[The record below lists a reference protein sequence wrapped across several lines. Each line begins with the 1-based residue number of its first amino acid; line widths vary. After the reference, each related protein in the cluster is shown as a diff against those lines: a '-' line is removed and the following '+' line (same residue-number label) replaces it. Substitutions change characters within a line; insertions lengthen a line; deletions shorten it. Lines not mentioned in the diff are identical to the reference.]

1 MCPIKG
7 ENMKVITI
15 AVVNGRVVNEKELIA
30 SIADYDD
37 FTAVAEQLRKGLKS
51 RYFTSREHA
60 RIYKKISVETGFRRV
75 RFDYKPYKDKIS
87 NLIAEGYTVKAIL
100 KKIGEEDEAFKNAVT
115 APGLTHFISVT
126 FKDEKTRLRAIAQKS
141 EDFLYAYRFE
151 IKKMHFQG
159 VSNKEILKHMKSQ
172 YEKDFAKVSERDL
185 AAFIEANAVLDT
197 DRKLS
202 LYKKPSLYDPHFS
215 EIMKLYASGM
225 RVYDIWKTLKAKYP
239 ELAKLQ
245 APSLYQFIANNA
257 LGKAKYMQKD

>member
-1 MCPIKG
+1 
-7 ENMKVITI
+7 MKVITI
-15 AVVNGRVVNEKELIA
+15 AVVNGRIVNEKELIA

-126 FKDEKTRLRAIAQKS
+126 FKDEKTRLRAIAKKS

>member
-1 MCPIKG
+1 
-7 ENMKVITI
+7 MKVITI

-60 RIYKKISVETGFRRV
+60 RIYKKISAETGFRRV

-87 NLIAEGYTVKAIL
+87 NLIAQGYTVKAIL

-126 FKDEKTRLRAIAQKS
+126 FKDEKTRLRAIAKKS

-202 LYKKPSLYDPHFS
+202 LYKKPSLYDPYFS

>member
-1 MCPIKG
+1 
-7 ENMKVITI
+7 MKVITI

-126 FKDEKTRLRAIAQKS
+126 FKDEKTRLRATAKKS
-141 EDFLYAYRFE
+141 EDFLYAYRFD

-159 VSNKEILKHMKSQ
+159 VSNKEILKYMKAR

>member
-1 MCPIKG
+1 
-7 ENMKVITI
+7 MKVITI

-87 NLIAEGYTVKAIL
+87 NLIAQGYTVKAIL

-126 FKDEKTRLRAIAQKS
+126 FKDEKTRLRAIAKKS

>member
-1 MCPIKG
+1 
-7 ENMKVITI
+7 MKVITI

-87 NLIAEGYTVKAIL
+87 NLIAQGYTVKAIL

-185 AAFIEANAVLDT
+185 AAFIEENAVLDT

>member
-1 MCPIKG
+1 
-7 ENMKVITI
+7 MKVITI

-159 VSNKEILKHMKSQ
+159 ISNKEILKHMKSQ

>member
-1 MCPIKG
+1 
-7 ENMKVITI
+7 MKVITI

-100 KKIGEEDEAFKNAVT
+100 KKIGDEDEAFKNAVT

-126 FKDEKTRLRAIAQKS
+126 FKDEKIRLRATAKKS

-172 YEKDFAKVSERDL
+172 YEKDFAKVSERDI

>member
-1 MCPIKG
+1 
-7 ENMKVITI
+7 MKVITI

>member
-1 MCPIKG
+1 
-7 ENMKVITI
+7 MKVITI

-37 FTAVAEQLRKGLKS
+37 FTAVTEQLRKGLKS

-75 RFDYKPYKDKIS
+75 RFDYKPYKDRIS

-126 FKDEKTRLRAIAQKS
+126 LKDEKTRLRATAKKS

-159 VSNKEILKHMKSQ
+159 VSNKEILKYMKAH

-239 ELAKLQ
+239 ELGKLQ

>member
-1 MCPIKG
+1 
-7 ENMKVITI
+7 
-15 AVVNGRVVNEKELIA
+15 
-30 SIADYDD
+30 
-37 FTAVAEQLRKGLKS
+37 
-51 RYFTSREHA
+51 
-60 RIYKKISVETGFRRV
+60 
-75 RFDYKPYKDKIS
+75 
-87 NLIAEGYTVKAIL
+87 
-100 KKIGEEDEAFKNAVT
+100 
-115 APGLTHFISVT
+115 
-126 FKDEKTRLRAIAQKS
+126 
-141 EDFLYAYRFE
+141 
-151 IKKMHFQG
+151 MHFQG
-159 VSNKEILKHMKSQ
+159 VSNKEILKYMKSH
-172 YEKDFAKVSERDL
+172 YEKDFAKVSERDI

>member
-1 MCPIKG
+1 
-7 ENMKVITI
+7 MKVITI

-37 FTAVAEQLRKGLKS
+37 FTAVTEQLRKGLKS

-126 FKDEKTRLRAIAQKS
+126 FKDEKTRLRAIAKKS

-172 YEKDFAKVSERDL
+172 YEKDFEKVSERDL

>member
-1 MCPIKG
+1 
-7 ENMKVITI
+7 MKVITI

-87 NLIAEGYTVKAIL
+87 NLIAQGYTVKAIL

-126 FKDEKTRLRAIAQKS
+126 FKHEKTRLRATAKKS

>member
-1 MCPIKG
+1 
-7 ENMKVITI
+7 MKVITI

-115 APGLTHFISVT
+115 AAGLTHFISVT
-126 FKDEKTRLRAIAQKS
+126 FKDEKTRLRAIAKKS

-159 VSNKEILKHMKSQ
+159 VSNKEILKYMKAH

>member
-1 MCPIKG
+1 
-7 ENMKVITI
+7 MKVITI

-126 FKDEKTRLRAIAQKS
+126 FKDEKTRLRAIAKKS

-185 AAFIEANAVLDT
+185 AAFIETNAVLDT

-225 RVYDIWKTLKAKYP
+225 RVYDIWKTLKVKYP

>member
-1 MCPIKG
+1 
-7 ENMKVITI
+7 MKVITI

-87 NLIAEGYTVKAIL
+87 NLIAQGYTVKAIL
-100 KKIGEEDEAFKNAVT
+100 KKIGEEDEAFKSAVT
-115 APGLTHFISVT
+115 AAGLTHFISVT
-126 FKDEKTRLRAIAQKS
+126 FKDEKTRLRAIAKKS

-172 YEKDFAKVSERDL
+172 YEKDFAKISERDL

-225 RVYDIWKTLKAKYP
+225 RVYDIWKTLKVKYP

>member
-1 MCPIKG
+1 
-7 ENMKVITI
+7 MKVITI

-126 FKDEKTRLRAIAQKS
+126 FKDEKTRLRAIAKKS

>member
-1 MCPIKG
+1 MRR
-7 ENMKVITI
+7 N
-15 AVVNGRVVNEKELIA
+15 
-30 SIADYDD
+30 
-37 FTAVAEQLRKGLKS
+37 F
-51 RYFTSREHA
+51 A
-60 RIYKKISVETGFRRV
+60 R
-75 RFDYKPYKDKIS
+75 KDKIS

-126 FKDEKTRLRAIAQKS
+126 FKDEKTRLRAIAKKS

-215 EIMKLYASGM
+215 EIMKLYASGI

>member
-1 MCPIKG
+1 
-7 ENMKVITI
+7 MKVITI
-15 AVVNGRVVNEKELIA
+15 AIVNGKVVNEKELIA
-30 SIADYDD
+30 GIINYDD
-37 FTAVAEQLRKGLKS
+37 FTAVAEQLRKALKS
-51 RYFTSREHA
+51 SYFTANEHA
-60 RIYKKISVETGFRRV
+60 RIYKKISAETGFRRV

-87 NLIAEGYTVKAIL
+87 NLIAQGYTVKAIL

-159 VSNKEILKHMKSQ
+159 VSNKEILKYMKAH

>member
-1 MCPIKG
+1 
-7 ENMKVITI
+7 MKVITI

-115 APGLTHFISVT
+115 AAGLTHFISVT
-126 FKDEKTRLRAIAQKS
+126 FKDEKIRLRATAKKS

-159 VSNKEILKHMKSQ
+159 VSNKEILKHMKSH

>member
-1 MCPIKG
+1 
-7 ENMKVITI
+7 MKVITI

-87 NLIAEGYTVKAIL
+87 NLIVQGYTVKAIL

-126 FKDEKTRLRAIAQKS
+126 FKDEKTRLRAIAKKS

>member
-1 MCPIKG
+1 
-7 ENMKVITI
+7 MKVITI

-60 RIYKKISVETGFRRV
+60 RIYKKISAETGFRRV

-126 FKDEKTRLRAIAQKS
+126 FKDEKTRLRAIAKKS

-159 VSNKEILKHMKSQ
+159 VSNKEILKHMKAH

-185 AAFIEANAVLDT
+185 AAFIEENAVLDT

>member
-1 MCPIKG
+1 
-7 ENMKVITI
+7 MKVITI
-15 AVVNGRVVNEKELIA
+15 AIVNGKVVNEKELIA
-30 SIADYDD
+30 GIIDYDD
-37 FTAVAEQLRKGLKS
+37 FTAVAEQLRKALKS
-51 RYFTSREHA
+51 SYFTANEHA
-60 RIYKKISVETGFRRV
+60 RIYKKISAETGFRRV

-87 NLIAEGYTVKAIL
+87 NLIAQGYTVKAIL
-100 KKIGEEDEAFKNAVT
+100 KKIGEEDEAFKSAVT
-115 APGLTHFISVT
+115 TAGLTHFISVT
-126 FKDEKTRLRAIAQKS
+126 FKDEKTRLRVTAKKS

>member
-15 AVVNGRVVNEKELIA
+15 VNGRVVNEKELIA

-115 APGLTHFISVT
+115 AAGLTHFISVT
-126 FKDEKTRLRAIAQKS
+126 FKDEKTRLRAIAKKS

-159 VSNKEILKHMKSQ
+159 VSNKEILKYMKAR

>member
-1 MCPIKG
+1 M
-7 ENMKVITI
+7 
-15 AVVNGRVVNEKELIA
+15 
-30 SIADYDD
+30 
-37 FTAVAEQLRKGLKS
+37 
-51 RYFTSREHA
+51 
-60 RIYKKISVETGFRRV
+60 
-75 RFDYKPYKDKIS
+75 
-87 NLIAEGYTVKAIL
+87 
-100 KKIGEEDEAFKNAVT
+100 
-115 APGLTHFISVT
+115 T
-126 FKDEKTRLRAIAQKS
+126 FKDEKTRLRATAKKS

-159 VSNKEILKHMKSQ
+159 VSNKEILKYIKAH
-172 YEKDFAKVSERDL
+172 YEKDFAKVSERDI
-185 AAFIEANAVLDT
+185 ATFIEANAVLDT

>member
-1 MCPIKG
+1 
-7 ENMKVITI
+7 MKVITI

-100 KKIGEEDEAFKNAVT
+100 KKIGEEDEAFKSAVT
-115 APGLTHFISVT
+115 AAGLTHFISVT
-126 FKDEKTRLRAIAQKS
+126 FKDEKTRLRATAKKS

-159 VSNKEILKHMKSQ
+159 VSNKEILKYMKAH
-172 YEKDFAKVSERDL
+172 YEKDFAKVSERDI

-197 DRKLS
+197 GRKLS

>member
-1 MCPIKG
+1 
-7 ENMKVITI
+7 MKVITI

-126 FKDEKTRLRAIAQKS
+126 FKDEKTRLRAIAKKS

-215 EIMKLYASGM
+215 EIMKLYASGI

>member
-1 MCPIKG
+1 
-7 ENMKVITI
+7 MKVITI
-15 AVVNGRVVNEKELIA
+15 AIVNGKVVNEKELIA
-30 SIADYDD
+30 GIIDYDD
-37 FTAVAEQLRKGLKS
+37 FTAVAEQLRKALKS
-51 RYFTSREHA
+51 SYFTANEHA
-60 RIYKKISVETGFRRV
+60 RIYKKISAETGFRRV

-126 FKDEKTRLRAIAQKS
+126 FKDEKTRLRAIAKKS

-159 VSNKEILKHMKSQ
+159 VSNKEILKYMKAH

-185 AAFIEANAVLDT
+185 TAFIEANAVLDT

>member
-1 MCPIKG
+1 
-7 ENMKVITI
+7 MKVITI

-37 FTAVAEQLRKGLKS
+37 FTAIAEQLRKGLKS

-87 NLIAEGYTVKAIL
+87 NLIAQGYTVKAIL
-100 KKIGEEDEAFKNAVT
+100 KKIGDEDEAFKNAVT
-115 APGLTHFISVT
+115 AAGLTHFISVT
-126 FKDEKTRLRAIAQKS
+126 FKDEKTRLRAIAKKS

-159 VSNKEILKHMKSQ
+159 VSNKEILKYMKAH

>member
-1 MCPIKG
+1 
-7 ENMKVITI
+7 MKVITI

-60 RIYKKISVETGFRRV
+60 RIYKKISVETGFRRM

-126 FKDEKTRLRAIAQKS
+126 FKDEKTRLRAIAKKS

-172 YEKDFAKVSERDL
+172 YEKDFEKVSERDL

>member
-1 MCPIKG
+1 
-7 ENMKVITI
+7 MKVITI

-37 FTAVAEQLRKGLKS
+37 FTAVTEQLRKGLKS

-87 NLIAEGYTVKAIL
+87 NLIAQGYTVKAIL
-100 KKIGEEDEAFKNAVT
+100 KKIGEEDEAFKSAVT
-115 APGLTHFISVT
+115 AAGLTHFISVT
-126 FKDEKTRLRAIAQKS
+126 FKDEKTRLRATAKKS

-159 VSNKEILKHMKSQ
+159 VSNKEILKHMKAQ

>member
-1 MCPIKG
+1 
-7 ENMKVITI
+7 MKVITI

-87 NLIAEGYTVKAIL
+87 NLIAQGYTVKAIL

-126 FKDEKTRLRAIAQKS
+126 FKDEKTRLRAIAKKS

-185 AAFIEANAVLDT
+185 AAFIETNAVLDT

-225 RVYDIWKTLKAKYP
+225 RVYDIWKTLKVKYP

>member
-1 MCPIKG
+1 
-7 ENMKVITI
+7 MKVITI

-115 APGLTHFISVT
+115 AAGLTHFISVT
-126 FKDEKTRLRAIAQKS
+126 FKDEKIRLRATAKKS

>member
-1 MCPIKG
+1 
-7 ENMKVITI
+7 MKVITI

-126 FKDEKTRLRAIAQKS
+126 FKDEKIRLRATAKKS

-185 AAFIEANAVLDT
+185 TAFIEANAVLDT

>member
-1 MCPIKG
+1 
-7 ENMKVITI
+7 MKVITI

-115 APGLTHFISVT
+115 AAGLTHFISVT
-126 FKDEKTRLRAIAQKS
+126 FKDEKTRLRAIAKKS

-159 VSNKEILKHMKSQ
+159 VSNKEILKYMKAR

>member
-1 MCPIKG
+1 
-7 ENMKVITI
+7 MKVITI

-87 NLIAEGYTVKAIL
+87 NLIAQGYTVKAIL
-100 KKIGEEDEAFKNAVT
+100 KKIGEEDEAFKSAVT
-115 APGLTHFISVT
+115 AAGLTHFISVT
-126 FKDEKTRLRAIAQKS
+126 FKDEKTRLRAIAKKS

-159 VSNKEILKHMKSQ
+159 VSNKEILKHMKAQ